1 MVRYYRL
8 ELDCDIYI
16 KIENDV
22 RITVPAY
29 NIKEREPINFIVSEK
44 TIKFIYYKYL
54 IELKCQ
60 EECAKIHDLESNKVS
75 EAFLHECRENEYIRI
90 VNLQG
95 YMELLEE
102 PYEKN
107 YKDDIE
113 FSYDGRVSFRF
124 FDVDTDDEIERISHY
139 VRMICKNI
147 KHAPKDEFKEGIKAD
162 DLYHMVI
169 NRDAKINCRNLAVI
183 MNAVFLRHGIKARY
197 VVCLQKEKT
206 QDCHF
211 MLEVYSA
218 KRGCW
223 IAVDSSYALL
233 FTDQYGE
240 YISLRQMRE
249 KIVKRENIVVVPL
262 VDMINEQLYWNN
274 MIRKMYAFRRCVFS
288 TDSFNQRNLMVE
300 LLPNIEHVASPYKNI
315 LYIDNPDLFWNK

>member
-1 MVRYYRL
+1 
-8 ELDCDIYI
+8 
-16 KIENDV
+16 
-22 RITVPAY
+22 
-29 NIKEREPINFIVSEK
+29 
-44 TIKFIYYKYL
+44 
-54 IELKCQ
+54 
-60 EECAKIHDLESNKVS
+60 
-75 EAFLHECRENEYIRI
+75 
-90 VNLQG
+90 
-95 YMELLEE
+95 MELLEE